1 MDDEQEQDGYGK
13 RPLWQWVLLYIVIGV
28 VIYGAVYYFISNKH
42 QSDYNMSSSSI
53 MKPTMTPKPTAIMQK
68 FSDSSDFQY
77 AYKIFPGAISV
88 ESKQAMSGF
97 MMITK
102 TLPDSST
109 QIVLTAQ
116 ELGYTSQQYIVK
128 PGDTLYF
135 IERNLQDDNPQED
148 SDANSHDDTAVL
160 VDSQGYIAQ

>member
-1 MDDEQEQDGYGK
+1 
-13 RPLWQWVLLYIVIGV
+13 
-28 VIYGAVYYFISNKH
+28 
-42 QSDYNMSSSSI
+42 
-53 MKPTMTPKPTAIMQK
+53 
-68 FSDSSDFQY
+68 
-77 AYKIFPGAISV
+77 
-88 ESKQAMSGF
+88 MSGF